1 MTIPQCFSGLE
12 SGIGRTT
19 CDYKESQLLA
29 EYNEKLKIDAP
40 WPAPLCQKQ
49 KVGYLQFISSYR
61 LVAYTNSFNHIVGG
75 ICKFFPGVKCIIKH
89 KRTAVYHC
97 SRVKRKHSEKCS

>member
-1 MTIPQCFSGLE
+1 MLFWT
-12 SGIGRTT
+12 GIGRTT
-19 CDYKESQLLA
+19 RLSEYKESQLLA

-40 WPAPLCQKQ
+40 WPAPLCQEQ

-75 ICKFFPGVKCIIKH
+75 VCKFFPGLKCII
-89 KRTAVYHC
+89 
-97 SRVKRKHSEKCS
+97 